1 MMTGKDVSHIEIRK
15 AGDEEFYFVFRL
27 PSDGMFV
34 SVFFD
39 SMSEIM
45 VAVESGKRDSTEDAN
60 YLFNTESAGE
70 AYFVFRDKNSK
81 PIGLSTIFEHES
93 TMTVGMKYM
102 KKYLHKVEATD
113 LTT

>member
-1 MMTGKDVSHIEIRK
+1 MTGKDISHIEIRK
-15 AGDEEFYFVFRL
+15 AGNEEFYFVFRL

-39 SMSEIM
+39 SLTEVM
-45 VAVESGKRDSTEDAN
+45 VAVESAKRDSTEEAN
-60 YLFNTESAGE
+60 YLCDTKSSDE

-81 PIGLSTIFEHES
+81 PIGLSTIFGQES
-93 TMTVGMKYM
+93 TMSVGLKYM
-102 KKYLHKVEATD
+102 KKYLHRAEVSD

>member
-1 MMTGKDVSHIEIRK
+1 MTGKDISQLEIRK
-15 AGDEEFYFVFRL
+15 AGNKEFYFIFRL

-34 SVFFD
+34 SVFFE
-39 SMSEIM
+39 SMAETM
-45 VAVESGKRDSTEDAN
+45 VAAESAKMDSIADAN
-60 YLFNTESAGE
+60 YLCNTESADE

-81 PIGLSTIFEHES
+81 PIGLSTIFKQES

-102 KKYLHKVEATD
+102 KENLHRAEAAD

>member
-1 MMTGKDVSHIEIRK
+1 MTGKDISHIEIRE
-15 AGDEEFYFVFRL
+15 AGNKEFYFVFRL

-39 SMSEIM
+39 SMSELM
-45 VAVESGKRDSTEDAN
+45 VALESAKRDSTEKAN
-60 YLFNTESAGE
+60 YLCNTESTDE

-81 PIGLSTIFEHES
+81 PIGLSTMFKQES

-102 KKYLHKVEATD
+102 KKYLHRAEVAD

>member
-1 MMTGKDVSHIEIRK
+1 MTGKDMSQIEIRS
-15 AGDEEFYFVFRL
+15 AGSDEFYFVFRL

-39 SMSEIM
+39 SMSEVM
-45 VAVESGKRDSTEDAN
+45 AVVESAKRDSTGEAN
-60 YLFNTESAGE
+60 YLCNTESAGE

-81 PIGLSTIFEHES
+81 PVGLSTIFEQES

-102 KKYLHKVEATD
+102 KKYLHRAEAVD

>member
-1 MMTGKDVSHIEIRK
+1 
-15 AGDEEFYFVFRL
+15 
-27 PSDGMFV
+27 MFV

-45 VAVESGKRDSTEDAN
+45 VAVERGKRDSTGEAN
-60 YLFNTESAGE
+60 YLCNTESADE
-70 AYFVFRDKNSK
+70 AYFVFRDKNNK
-81 PIGLSTIFEHES
+81 PIGLSTLFEQES

-102 KKYLHKVEATD
+102 KKHLHRAEVAD

>member
-1 MMTGKDVSHIEIRK
+1 MTGKDISHIEIRK
-15 AGDEEFYFVFRL
+15 AGDDEFYFVFRL

-39 SMSEIM
+39 SMSEVM
-45 VAVESGKRDSTEDAN
+45 AVVESAKRDSTGEAN
-60 YLFNTESAGE
+60 YLCNTESAGE

-81 PIGLSTIFEHES
+81 PVGLSTIFEQES

-102 KKYLHKVEATD
+102 KKYLHRAEAVD
-113 LTT
+113 LAT

>member
-1 MMTGKDVSHIEIRK
+1 MGKDISHIEIRK
-15 AGDEEFYFVFRL
+15 AGNEEFYFVFRL

-45 VAVESGKRDSTEDAN
+45 VAVESAKRDSTADVN
-60 YLFNTESAGE
+60 YLWNTKPADE
-70 AYFVFRDKNSK
+70 ADWVCRDKNSK
-81 PIGLSTIFEHES
+81 PIGLSTIFEQES
-93 TMTVGMKYM
+93 TMTVGLKYM
-102 KKYLHKVEATD
+102 KKYLHRAEVAD

>member
-1 MMTGKDVSHIEIRK
+1 MTGKDISHIELRK

-39 SMSEIM
+39 SMSETM
-45 VAVESGKRDSTEDAN
+45 GAVESAKRNSTEEAN
-60 YLFNTESAGE
+60 YLCSTESADE

-81 PIGLSTIFEHES
+81 PIGLSTIFEQES
-93 TMTVGMKYM
+93 TMTVGKKYM
-102 KKYLHKVEATD
+102 KEHLHRAEVAD